1 MKLIIFVSCVLFVI
15 SCAHHSC
22 GLSHDSNIGYCSNIS
37 QNRSVPV
44 MAKMIHKPNNKYFK
58 LFRKTDVTM
67 RFPEVNNV
75 LDI

>member
-1 MKLIIFVSCVLFVI
+1 
-15 SCAHHSC
+15 
-22 GLSHDSNIGYCSNIS
+22 
-37 QNRSVPV
+37 

-75 LDI
+75 LDIWPKTKYFLILTEETKKFDYFDLFCRLVNFQHQLRVSW

>member
-1 MKLIIFVSCVLFVI
+1 
-15 SCAHHSC
+15 
-22 GLSHDSNIGYCSNIS
+22 
-37 QNRSVPV
+37 

-75 LDI
+75 LDIWPKTKYFLILTEEKKNSIILICSADWWISSTNYVYHDKR